1 MKGVSRRSLL
11 VFALGRSFT
20 PKAVVKDFVLST
32 VTKAVVGPE
41 LAMLEQL
48 RERFSYAKQK

>member
-11 VFALGRSFT
+11 LFVVGKSFT
-20 PKAVVKDFVLST
+20 PKAVVEDIVLTT

-41 LAMLEQL
+41 LNLLIHIRKRL
-48 RERFSYAKQK
+48 RHGN

>member
-11 VFALGRSFT
+11 LFVVGKSFT
-20 PKAVVKDFVLST
+20 PKAVVEDVVLSA

-41 LAMLEQL
+41 LNLL
-48 RERFSYAKQK
+48 NNFRKRFNNVIH

>member
-11 VFALGRSFT
+11 LFVVGKSFT
-20 PKAVVKDFVLST
+20 PKAVIQDVIVST

-41 LAMLEQL
+41 LELLASL
-48 RERFSYAKQK
+48 RKRFNYAK

>member
-20 PKAVVKDFVLST
+20 PRAVVKDFVLST